1 MTQRTTSLLDE
12 ALRLPEDERSA
23 FAERLLE
30 SLDGAQSDLDRM
42 TDEEFA
48 TELERRQEEARNDP
62 SVLIPWDQVRDMR

>member
-12 ALRLPEDERSA
+12 VLQLPDDERSA

-30 SLDGAQSDLDRM
+30 SFGDPQTDLDRM

-48 TELERRQEEARNDP
+48 VELERRQEEARRDP
-62 SVLIPWDQVRDMR
+62 SVLISWDQVRDMR

>member
-1 MTQRTTSLLDE
+1 MTPRTTSLLDE
-12 ALRLPEDERSA
+12 VLQLPADERSA

-30 SLDGAQSDLDRM
+30 SFDDPQSDLDYS

-48 TELERRQEEARNDP
+48 VELERRQEEARRDP